1 MNDQI
6 ASIFIVFL
14 WVLVVAVVARALLSW
29 FPGAQDNQFARAIY
43 TLTEPLLEPIRRI
56 MPRTGIIDFSSLIA
70 ILLLYVMIA
79 VVSRAADV

>member
-6 ASIFIVFL
+6 AQVFTFLL
-14 WVLVVAVVARALLSW
+14 WLLVAAIVARALLSW

-43 TLTEPLLEPIRRI
+43 TITEPILEPIRRVL
-56 MPRTGIIDFSSLIA
+56 PRTGIIDFSSLIA

-79 VVSRAADV
+79 VVDRAANV